1 MNLSH
6 HNAAADSTESLR
18 ESLASLEQQ
27 LVCLY
32 ADKEREDGVS
42 FSADES
48 LAALY
53 EDKQRLSARA
63 IADLHESVENL
74 TAQLADVYALR
85 ESGNPDANSGLLA
98 TIDGLTEQLH
108 ALYEDRELDEF
119 GSGLREAAVAA
130 LHATVQSLEAQL
142 AAFRAEGEG
151 LSLGHRDAACM
162 AESFTEQVAAL
173 LEERNDLVQEC
184 ESLKSDIRITKRR
197 AREMIN
203 ALVSQ
208 SLN

>member
-6 HNAAADSTESLR
+6 HNAATDSIESLR

-27 LVCLY
+27 LVCIY
-32 ADKEREDGVS
+32 ADSERENGVT

-53 EDKQRLSARA
+53 EDKQRLSART
-63 IADLHESVENL
+63 IADLRESVENL
-74 TAQLADVYALR
+74 TAQLTDLYASR
-85 ESGNPDANSGLLA
+85 ESGHEDADSSLLA
-98 TIDGLTEQLH
+98 TIDGLNQQLS
-108 ALYEDRELDEF
+108 ALYEERELNESS
-119 GSGLREAAVAA
+119 SGLPETGVAS
-130 LHATVQSLEAQL
+130 LHATVESLEAQL
-142 AAFRAEGEG
+142 VALYAEGEG

-162 AESFTEQVAAL
+162 AQSLTEQVAAL
-173 LEERNDLVQEC
+173 LVERNDLTQEC
-184 ESLKSDIRITKRR
+184 EGLKSDIRTTKRR
-197 AREMIN
+197 AREMID

>member
-6 HNAAADSTESLR
+6 HNAAADSIESLR

-27 LVCLY
+27 LVCIY
-32 ADKEREDGVS
+32 ADKERANGVT

-53 EDKQRLSARA
+53 EDKQRLSART
-63 IADLHESVENL
+63 IANLRESEENL

-85 ESGNPDANSGLLA
+85 ESSHEDADSSLLA
-98 TIDGLTEQLH
+98 TIDGLNQQLH
-108 ALYEDRELDEF
+108 ALYEERELNELD
-119 GSGLREAAVAA
+119 SALPEAGVAA

-142 AAFRAEGEG
+142 ADFYAEGEG
-151 LSLGHRDAACM
+151 LSLGHRDAVCM
-162 AESFTEQVAAL
+162 AQSLTEQVAAL
-173 LEERNDLVQEC
+173 LDDRNDLMQEC
-184 ESLKSDIRITKRR
+184 KRLKSDILTTKRR
-197 AREMIN
+197 AREMID

>member
-6 HNAAADSTESLR
+6 HNAATDSIDSLR

-27 LVCLY
+27 LVCIY
-32 ADKEREDGVS
+32 ADRERENGVT

-53 EDKQRLSARA
+53 EDKQRLSART
-63 IADLHESVENL
+63 IADLRESVENL
-74 TAQLADVYALR
+74 TAQLTDLYASR
-85 ESGNPDANSGLLA
+85 ESGDENADSLLA
-98 TIDGLTEQLH
+98 TIDGLNQQLS
-108 ALYEDRELDEF
+108 ALYEERELNESS
-119 GSGLREAAVAA
+119 SGLPETGVAA
-130 LHATVQSLEAQL
+130 LHATVESLEAQL
-142 AAFRAEGEG
+142 VALYAEGEG

-162 AESFTEQVAAL
+162 AESLTEQVAAL
-173 LEERNDLVQEC
+173 LDERNDLMQEC
-184 ESLKSDIRITKRR
+184 EGLKSEVRTTKRR
-197 AREMIN
+197 AREMID

>member
-6 HNAAADSTESLR
+6 HNAATDSIESLR

-27 LVCLY
+27 LVCIY
-32 ADKEREDGVS
+32 ADSERENGVT

-53 EDKQRLSARA
+53 EDKQRLSART
-63 IADLHESVENL
+63 IADLRESVENL
-74 TAQLADVYALR
+74 TAQLTDVYASR
-85 ESGNPDANSGLLA
+85 ESGHEDADSSLLA
-98 TIDGLTEQLH
+98 TIDGLNQQLQ
-108 ALYEDRELDEF
+108 ALYEERELNELS
-119 GSGLREAAVAA
+119 SGLPETGVAA
-130 LHATVQSLEAQL
+130 LHATVESLEAQL
-142 AAFRAEGEG
+142 VALYAEGEG

-162 AESFTEQVAAL
+162 AQSLTEQVAAL
-173 LEERNDLVQEC
+173 LDERNDLTQEC
-184 ESLKSDIRITKRR
+184 ERLKSEIHTTKRR
-197 AREMIN
+197 AREMID

>member
-6 HNAAADSTESLR
+6 HNAAADSIESLR

-27 LVCLY
+27 LVCMY
-32 ADKEREDGVS
+32 ADRERENGVT

-53 EDKQRLSARA
+53 EDKQRLSART
-63 IADLHESVENL
+63 IADLRESVENL
-74 TAQLADVYALR
+74 TAQLTDVYALR
-85 ESGNPDANSGLLA
+85 ESGDEDADSSLQA
-98 TIDGLTEQLH
+98 TIDGLNQQLH
-108 ALYEDRELDEF
+108 DLHEERELNGFSSDLPET
-119 GSGLREAAVAA
+119 GVAA

-142 AAFRAEGEG
+142 VALYAEGEG
-151 LSLGHRDAACM
+151 LSLGHREAACM
-162 AESFTEQVAAL
+162 AQSLTEQVAAL
-173 LEERNDLVQEC
+173 LDERNDLTQEC
-184 ESLKSDIRITKRR
+184 ERLKSDIRTTKRR
-197 AREMIN
+197 AREMID